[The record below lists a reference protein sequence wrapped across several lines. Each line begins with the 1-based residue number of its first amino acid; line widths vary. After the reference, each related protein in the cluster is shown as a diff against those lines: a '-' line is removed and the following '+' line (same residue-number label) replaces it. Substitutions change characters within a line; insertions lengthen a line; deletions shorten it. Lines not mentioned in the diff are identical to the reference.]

1 MERKQL
7 LGDLTLGILIGFLL
21 SGSFYLIWGAFQ
33 LFGFILWS
41 VVAGGGG
48 ALLGRRTFGSRR
60 GAVAGA
66 LLIRFAVFA
75 FFGGVFF

>member
-7 LGDLTLGILIGFLL
+7 LGDLTLGIVIGLLL

-48 ALLGRRTFGSRR
+48 ALLGRMIFGSRR